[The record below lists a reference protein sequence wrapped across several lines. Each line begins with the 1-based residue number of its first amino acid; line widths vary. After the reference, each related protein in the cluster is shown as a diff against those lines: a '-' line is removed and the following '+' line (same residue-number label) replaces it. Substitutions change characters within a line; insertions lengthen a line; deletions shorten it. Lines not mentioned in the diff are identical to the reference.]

1 MLAYLGL
8 GSNLGNR
15 FQQLQDAV
23 TALSSEQEVCACSSV
38 YESQPWGYDSQPEF
52 LNAVI
57 AVRTEFAPGQLL
69 EKCRRIESEL
79 GRRKRPRWQEREIDI
94 DILLLDNLI
103 LKEPQL
109 TVPHPSMLKRDF
121 VLVPLHEVGPQL
133 VHPQNG
139 KPLSEFIS
147 SKPNLTRYQGGVLVC

>member
-23 TALSSEQEVCACSSV
+23 TALSNEQEVCECSSV
-38 YESQPWGYDSQPEF
+38 YESQPWGYNSQPDF

-57 AVRTEFAPGQLL
+57 ALRTDLGPMQLL
-69 EKCRRIESEL
+69 AECRRIEAEL

-94 DILLLDNLI
+94 DILLVDDLVLMD
-103 LKEPQL
+103 PQL
-109 TVPHPSMLKRDF
+109 TVPHPSMLERDF
-121 VLVPLHEVGPQL
+121 VLVPLLEVAPQL
-133 VHPQNG
+133 IHPQNG
-139 KPLSEFIS
+139 KPLVEFIS
-147 SKPNLTRYQGGVLVC
+147 SKPGLTRYQGGALVC